1 MLMIGKQ
8 LTVEQRLNKAVIDIM
23 ANDKYVALSGVLMIG
38 SKTVCDK
45 TKTAKTNGRDEVY
58 GRKFVED
65 LTDAELRFLVL
76 HECYHKL
83 YRHLTTWQHL
93 YKEDASRANK
103 ACDYVI
109 NIKLADDN
117 KDKFAVMP
125 SMGLLDEKYRGM
137 DSAQVYALLPESGD
151 DEDGDEGMDD
161 HDWDDAQEM
170 DEEERKQ
177 LERDIDSAV
186 RQGALAA
193 GKMGSGGARAFD
205 DLLQPKVNWREIL
218 REFISSVCT
227 GNDYSTWRKPNRR
240 YLGAGHYLPSGISE
254 SIGELVIA
262 IDTSGSIGREELSVF
277 MQEVTGICLSV
288 HPERVRVLYWDTQV
302 CREEVYK
309 QDELGNLVKS
319 TKPAGGGGTAVSC
332 VPDYMAAKGIK
343 PQAVVVFTDGYLGN
357 DWGKGKWTVP
367 VLWCIDGNDSARPP
381 MGKYVHIK

>member
-1 MLMIGKQ
+1 
-8 LTVEQRLNKAVIDIM
+8 
-23 ANDKYVALSGVLMIG
+23 
-38 SKTVCDK
+38 
-45 TKTAKTNGRDEVY
+45 
-58 GRKFVED
+58 
-65 LTDAELRFLVL
+65 
-76 HECYHKL
+76 
-83 YRHLTTWQHL
+83 
-93 YKEDASRANK
+93 
-103 ACDYVI
+103 
-109 NIKLADDN
+109 
-117 KDKFAVMP
+117 
-125 SMGLLDEKYRGM
+125 MGLLDEKYRGM

-151 DEDGDEGMDD
+151 DEDGDEAGDDGMDD

-170 DEEERKQ
+170 EEEERKQ

-332 VPDYMAAKGIK
+332 VPDYMTAKGIK